1 MKLVNLKNI
10 LFGTFCTTAASILS
24 TNAFSGV
31 PCNITCPTGYQKVQT
46 ATSCYCDKLST
57 PDNSAVTLQQ
67 YNDTAVVTINGVAHD
82 WNNAVPTTLSTD
94 TDEPG
99 DNNSTDCAVKQ
110 VGEDFVR
117 CCKDEVVTP
126 PTEGPTSTPQVTTG
140 NGNENGCGN
149 QCHTSCSNYGG
160 TVYTGLGS
168 WTGGTLVSAANCRDG
183 CYCVKGAT
191 AGGTSANS
199 GIITDSGGTSGSS
212 TTELSG
218 GGSGGLSGSSGT
230 PYQGY
235 QGNLAR

>member
-1 MKLVNLKNI
+1 MKVINFKNAI
-10 LFGTFCTTAASILS
+10 VGTACAAIFMLCSSNVFGACAIPS
-24 TNAFSGV
+24 
-31 PCNITCPTGYQKVQT
+31 CPPGQQLTYEGPN
-46 ATSCYCDKLST
+46 CYCFALNNPMSGGITQLQDTSINTNTKDFGITTGIITNTTTDAST
-57 PDNSAVTLQQ
+57 
-67 YNDTAVVTINGVAHD
+67 
-82 WNNAVPTTLSTD
+82 
-94 TDEPG
+94 E
-99 DNNSTDCAVKQ
+99 CEVKQ

-183 CYCVKGAT
+183 CYCIKGAT

-199 GIITDSGGTSGSS
+199 GIITNSGGTSGSS